1 VKNDEFPAFY
11 RAVVS
16 LENKVARDYIL
27 LMLFTGLRRREASS
41 LRWKDVD
48 FRGRMLDVLLTKS
61 DRPLKLPTSDV
72 VHDMLVARRTLGNT
86 DYVFPAESTSGHIAE
101 PKFHFQRIADATG
114 IRVSPHDLRRTFI
127 TAAASCGI
135 RDHHL
140 RALVNHSLGRD
151 VTSDYIQMIAEELRE
166 AVQQVADRIKELC
179 GIKEPRGRN
188 VAKIS

>member
-1 VKNDEFPAFY
+1 M
-11 RAVVS
+11 
-16 LENKVARDYIL
+16 ENEVARDYIL

-41 LRWKDVD
+41 LQWKDVD

-72 VHDMLVARRTLGNT
+72 VHDLLVARRALGNT
-86 DYVFPAESTSGHIAE
+86 DYVFPAESASGHIEE
-101 PKFHFQRIADATG
+101 PKFYFQQIANATG
-114 IRVSPHDLRRTFI
+114 IHVSPHDLRRTFI

-166 AVQQVADRIKELC
+166 PVQRVAGRIKELC
-179 GIKEPRGRN
+179 GIKELRGRN
-188 VAKIS
+188 VAKFS